1 MLSGATL
8 LASCQM
14 TADTSTQSVIGVSA
28 VDNPALARQCGL
40 EAVLV
45 LDASA
50 SVRNYNNPPDG
61 NGAIDLVAGAANA
74 FLNAFENTG
83 TRVSV
88 VSYNAT
94 PIAHLGL
101 VDVTTQSLGTGGA
114 HAVAIG
120 NPGGPTGPVPVTTGF
135 SQHARAGSGT
145 NWEAGLLRARSMLD
159 SARTGVPRLV
169 VHVSDGRPTRHLDPE
184 GRPSDVGGMAQHVA
198 EAAEEADRLKA
209 AGVHVYSVGIGRAPE
224 YVPALQATSGPDV
237 YDQSDANDVF
247 DPANDDVILASN
259 FESLEEVLR
268 DVAGELCG
276 ASLTITKIASTPAA
290 PDDYAASSG
299 WPFTARPSASGGFDW
314 LLPDDDLTAE
324 KTALT
329 DGNGRVAFQWDV
341 FDEETWGNGVVSIT
355 ETQRGGFAIQSQAV
369 CMRTN
374 SFASEPFS
382 ASVNVSTG
390 SFDVEIHP
398 GDTVTCVVRNR
409 AGGGGDTPAPGA
421 IEVVKTASVGELP
434 EPGGD
439 VTFTF
444 EVRETSGAAAVTIDT
459 LSDSVYGDLNGQGDC
474 AAPQF
479 IPAGG
484 SYTCSITASVT
495 GNAGFTHVNVVTASG
510 ADEHG
515 NPVSGSDD
523 ATVVIGDLPPDPGMC
538 KAILPGT
545 VPPTGG
551 YINLAVYIFNDSQH
565 PDPISIL
572 SLTDDRFGDL
582 LDPANPLVIDGYCR
596 SRIDPGGS
604 YGCIYSVFLPGG
616 APGEVHRESVTLQV
630 ADDEGNLVSASYETS
645 VEVTAGQGVSPA
657 DYWADQSGASEL
669 DELLVGDWDGDGSC
683 NHRWE
688 RCISLTSGQVAQI
701 LAATDAGDRR
711 LSLAREVV
719 ASWLNIRTAGNDFLC
734 TESAVNQGVAW
745 LHQRAP
751 GGNPLAGG
759 EAVDEAAWVA
769 SNGPALAGALTG
781 YNTTGAGCALPR
793 N

>member
-8 LASCQM
+8 LAGCQM
-14 TADTSTQSVIGVSA
+14 TADSSMQAVIGVSA
-28 VDNPALARQCGL
+28 VDNPSLERRCGL
-40 EAVLV
+40 DAVLV
-45 LDASA
+45 MDASA

-61 NGAIDLVAGAANA
+61 NGAIDLVAGAATA

-101 VDVTTQSLGTGGA
+101 VDVTSQSLAPGGA
-114 HAVAIG
+114 HAIAIG
-120 NPGGPTGPVPVTTGF
+120 NPGGPTGPVPPTTGF

-169 VHVSDGRPTRHLDPE
+169 VHVSDGRPTRHLDPD

-209 AGVHVYSVGIGRAPE
+209 AGIHVYSVGIGRAPE

-237 YDQSDANDVF
+237 FDQADASDVF
-247 DPANDDVILASN
+247 DPANDDVILASD
-259 FESLEEVLR
+259 FESLEELLR

-276 ASLTITKIASTPAA
+276 ASLTITKIASTPSA
-290 PDDYAASSG
+290 PDDYAPAAG

-314 LLPDDDLTAE
+314 LLPDENLTVE
-324 KTALT
+324 KTALS
-329 DGNGRVAFQWDV
+329 DGNGRVQFQWDV
-341 FDEETWGNGVVSIT
+341 FDENAWGNGVVSIT
-355 ETQRGGFAIQSQAV
+355 ETQRGGFSIQSQAI

-374 SFASEPFS
+374 SFDSEPFS
-382 ASVNVSTG
+382 ASVNVNTG
-390 SFDVEIHP
+390 AFDVEIHP

-409 AGGGGDTPAPGA
+409 AGGGSTPTPGA
-421 IEVVKTASVGELP
+421 IEVTKTASVGELP

-444 EVRETSGAAAVTIDT
+444 EVRETSGTTAVTIDT

-484 SYTCSITASVT
+484 SYSCSITASVT
-495 GNAGFTHVNVVTASG
+495 GNAGDTHVNVVTASG
-510 ADEHG
+510 ADAHG

-538 KAILPGT
+538 KAVLPGT
-545 VPPTGG
+545 VPPSGG
-551 YINLAVYIFNDSQH
+551 YINLAVYIFNNSQH

-572 SLTDDRFGDL
+572 SLTDERFGDL
-582 LDPANPLVIDGYCR
+582 LDPENPLVIDGYCR

-616 APGEVHRESVTLQV
+616 APGEVYSESVLLQV
-630 ADDEGNLVSASYETS
+630 ADDEGNLVSASYEAS
-645 VEVTAGQGVSPA
+645 VEVTAGEGVAPA
-657 DYWADQSGASEL
+657 AYWADQSGASEL
-669 DELLVGDWDGDGSC
+669 DSLLVGDWDGDGAC

-688 RCISLTSGQVAQI
+688 RCISLTGGQVAQI
-701 LAATDAGDRR
+701 LAAPDSGDRR

-734 TESAVNQGVAW
+734 TEAAVNQGVAW
-745 LHQRAP
+745 LHERAP
-751 GGNPLAGG
+751 NGNPLAGG
-759 EAVDEAAWVA
+759 APVDEAAWAA
-769 SNGPALAGALTG
+769 SNGPALIGALTG
-781 YNTTGAGCALPR
+781 YNTTGGGCALVR